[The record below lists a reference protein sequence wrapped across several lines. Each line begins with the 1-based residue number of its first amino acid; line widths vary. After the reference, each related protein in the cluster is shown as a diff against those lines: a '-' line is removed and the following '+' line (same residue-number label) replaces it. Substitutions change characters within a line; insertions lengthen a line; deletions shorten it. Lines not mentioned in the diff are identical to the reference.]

1 MTITAHDLATTIR
14 HEHNVTADLATE
26 AVENYV
32 AMIEYLDG
40 REINRDAICDLD
52 TGFILMAF
60 AVAQHTRESEA
71 AAPRRNSRAS
81 AN

>member
-1 MTITAHDLATTIR
+1 MTTTAHDLATDLR

-32 AMIEYLDG
+32 ALVEELDG

-52 TGFILMAF
+52 AGFILMAF
-60 AVAQHTRESEA
+60 AVAQHTREREA
-71 AAPRRNSRAS
+71 AAN
-81 AN
+81 